1 MILPLIAPLLVL
13 AQAAAPT
20 LPLPVAEPMGAYLGC
35 LMQPIEASTGIPP
48 TVAQREAMYRGILD
62 RCRDI
67 RAASAAEAEQM
78 LGYADP
84 AGRAEAVNAF
94 FSYWEQQ
101 IHFMIVENERF
112 VAQSDA
118 YEACL
123 ESGQPEAC

>member
-13 AQAAAPT
+13 AQAAEPT
-20 LPLPVAEPMGAYLGC
+20 LPLPVAGPMGAYLGC
-35 LMQPIEASTGIPP
+35 LMQPIEDFTGIPA
-48 TVAQREAMYRGILD
+48 TVAQREAMYGSILE

-78 LGYADP
+78 LGSSDP

-101 IHFMIVENERF
+101 LHFMIVENERF
-112 VAQSDA
+112 VAQGRA